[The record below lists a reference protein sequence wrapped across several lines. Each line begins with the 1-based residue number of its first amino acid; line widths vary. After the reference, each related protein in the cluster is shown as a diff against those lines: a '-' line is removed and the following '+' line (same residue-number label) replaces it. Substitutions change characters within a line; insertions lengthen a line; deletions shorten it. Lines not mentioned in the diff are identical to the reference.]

1 MVQASHAAIAAARS
15 GLITEHPSLVVCS
28 VPSEREL
35 LDESTRLCRLGIPHE
50 LFFED
55 DVQSYTALATGTV
68 TNGNRKLF
76 REWKLLK

>member
-1 MVQASHAAIAAARS
+1 M
-15 GLITEHPSLVVCS
+15 
-28 VPSEREL
+28 
-35 LDESTRLCRLGIPHE
+35 
-50 LFFED
+50 FFED